1 MQSLRLIR
9 AAKVGPSSG
18 KNRLKGRRRRRRRG
32 RRTRSEAYQM
42 PDPPLPMVVV
52 RFRTLL
58 KLYGGQRHPKTD
70 SYMSLKRIGALTS
83 WRFL

>member
-1 MQSLRLIR
+1 
-9 AAKVGPSSG
+9 
-18 KNRLKGRRRRRRRG
+18 
-32 RRTRSEAYQM
+32 M